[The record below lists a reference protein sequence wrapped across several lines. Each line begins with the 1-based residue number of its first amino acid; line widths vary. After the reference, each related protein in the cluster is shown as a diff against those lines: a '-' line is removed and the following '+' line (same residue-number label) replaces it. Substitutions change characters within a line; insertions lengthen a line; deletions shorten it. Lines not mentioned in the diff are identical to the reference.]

1 MAKWVAAVQ
10 SSVGGL
16 TEKFK
21 MPPEQKLWRAVL
33 NQALEDAFNLSN
45 TYLCDFEKMQAK
57 LFFEHRTRH
66 YNMLCENAGFD
77 PDNLW
82 NKVKRLQDIKQG
94 KCLPKNKREEKAFDY
109 INSLLK
115 KRYRMSGIHWRNK

>member
-21 MPPEQKLWRAVL
+21 IPPEQKLWRAVL
-33 NQALEDAFNLSN
+33 NQALEDAFNLNN
-45 TYLCDFEKMQAK
+45 TYLCDFEKMQARH
-57 LFFEHRTRH
+57 FFEHRTPH
-66 YNMLCENAGFD
+66 YNSLCENAGFD
-77 PDNLW
+77 PDTIW
-82 NKVKRLQDIKQG
+82 RKVKKLRDIKEG
-94 KCLPKNKREEKAFDY
+94 KCLPGNKTEENAFNY

-115 KRYRMSGIHWRNK
+115 KRFRMSGIHWRNK